1 MSGKLARSHFVI
13 VVKDTHCNSGMSE
26 SEVDRISH
34 GCAEFG
40 DWDEALECKEDSAIE
55 CTTMALGEQ
64 KWFEEALCA
73 LRPDHVGKWR
83 KKTSKG
89 KRPGKLPRKT
99 SDDCIV
105 LGRWVCNGL
114 ESSGCKAQLW
124 LLRKANGHLCVLRK
138 HTHTHDQVK
147 TCNHSLKRGLPLSM
161 RVELMHFIES
171 DLVVPKI
178 MGHPESKGFD
188 LDGISKRMV
197 KNYLIYQRCKHSSR
211 GTIGEVQSIVG
222 DNLFDPNRQYEMDEV
237 FIVDQVIPNDADE
250 VAFFQGF
257 RMSLSCP
264 QMVSWAKAIARSQA
278 EKQMTVDATL
288 KIFTRDKFILLA
300 SGVSG
305 GGDHWFPIIYCVV
318 PSESQETTLFHMRPI
333 WKLLD
338 EDANSFFDGLYVLKD
353 AGAGLHSGVRA
364 FFEEKRVKWNQ
375 QDCYAHLRRVD
386 GNLQQACKKYGV
398 TSTVATVISTYI
410 RQICF
415 APNKAV
421 KQSLMDKFEV
431 EFQTFKEF
439 MKWWKSTYGG
449 PFLNWTRND
458 APRGYP
464 VSNQGHESNN
474 RTFKKV
480 HTPTRATHRRL
491 DSHEALKPLYM
502 GISSLVREKQR
513 EYVFPY
519 IRELTI
525 DEKSW
530 EDVDVLLMSADWA
543 LRQEVN
549 NQILLPS
556 QNLLEHVYKNAQELT
571 RKEVESQLVHSTL
584 VKKEYLRECERQVQR
599 LLTEKAMQYAT
610 YGIMPLASES
620 LKEYSRKVSNWTL
633 VGEDCTCFRF
643 IEKGVCQHG
652 LGHKLANGNVTF
664 PATMRILHRS
674 RTQLMRMQ
682 YVKHLTRKQTAQA
695 TLMEQ
700 RRKRFRVG
708 TTELEAIAA
717 HASSPLP

>member
-1 MSGKLARSHFVI
+1 M
-13 VVKDTHCNSGMSE
+13 
-26 SEVDRISH
+26 DRISH
-34 GCAEFG
+34 WCAEFG

-338 EDANSFFDGLYVLKD
+338 EDAYSFFDGFYVLKD
-353 AGAGLHSGVRA
+353 AGTGLHSGVRA

-519 IRELTI
+519 IRELTT

-543 LRQEVN
+543 LR
-549 NQILLPS
+549 
-556 QNLLEHVYKNAQELT
+556 
-571 RKEVESQLVHSTL
+571 
-584 VKKEYLRECERQVQR
+584 
-599 LLTEKAMQYAT
+599 
-610 YGIMPLASES
+610 
-620 LKEYSRKVSNWTL
+620 
-633 VGEDCTCFRF
+633 
-643 IEKGVCQHG
+643 
-652 LGHKLANGNVTF
+652 
-664 PATMRILHRS
+664 
-674 RTQLMRMQ
+674 
-682 YVKHLTRKQTAQA
+682 
-695 TLMEQ
+695 
-700 RRKRFRVG
+700 
-708 TTELEAIAA
+708 
-717 HASSPLP
+717 